1 MYQMKD
7 YDIILT
13 GGHSILVDEL
23 TENEQLNNNKYN
35 FNSTIE
41 DKKLLLVSSS
51 NNFEQLQNDVQYE
64 LCHLVLENDNIHE
77 RYGIYIN
84 EHILSETCSEFNFC
98 KKFNI

>member
-1 MYQMKD
+1 MKD
-7 YDIILT
+7 HDIILT

-23 TENEQLNNNKYN
+23 TENEQLNNKRYN

-41 DKKLLLVSSS
+41 DKKLLLASSS
-51 NNFEQLQNDVQYE
+51 DNFEQLPNDVEYE

-84 EHILSETCSEFNFC
+84 DDILSEACSEFWFL